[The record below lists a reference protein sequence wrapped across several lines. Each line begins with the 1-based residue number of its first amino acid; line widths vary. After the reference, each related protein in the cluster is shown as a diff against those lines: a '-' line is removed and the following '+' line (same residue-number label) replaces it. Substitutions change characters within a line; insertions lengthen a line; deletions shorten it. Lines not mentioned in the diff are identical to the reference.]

1 MIMII
6 YIVIVQNY
14 SYITN
19 STGVLVD
26 STGLIVGLDCMQIT
40 TGESLKVS

>member
-1 MIMII
+1 MTNL
-6 YIVIVQNY
+6 IVKQENI